1 MIRSGQ
7 ICPSLK
13 KTPKLNQ
20 HIHVS
25 LPRGFHVTAS
35 HWTSW
40 WGRFMRWILIQL
52 LQKWTCVSPKPVQ
65 WPFYFGDKGLSRLK
79 MDHPSAGSKST
90 ESSWSFKH
98 MRRTRNILHEIFPNP
113 NTNCIH
119 GRICSPNVS
128 WQMCHISC
136 VSKFIAAHLDPN
148 VCGMNWRKA
157 AI

>member
-13 KTPKLNQ
+13 KTPRWNQ

-25 LPRGFHVTAS
+25 LPRGFYVTAS

-52 LQKWTCVSPKPVQ
+52 LRKWTFVSPKPVQ

-98 MRRTRNILHEIFPNP
+98 MRCTRNISSFTWNISEPKHKLPSWKNLQSQCVL
-113 NTNCIH
+113 T
-119 GRICSPNVS
+119 NVS
-128 WQMCHISC
+128 
-136 VSKFIAAHLDPN
+136 HL
-148 VCGMNWRKA
+148 MRQ
-157 AI
+157 